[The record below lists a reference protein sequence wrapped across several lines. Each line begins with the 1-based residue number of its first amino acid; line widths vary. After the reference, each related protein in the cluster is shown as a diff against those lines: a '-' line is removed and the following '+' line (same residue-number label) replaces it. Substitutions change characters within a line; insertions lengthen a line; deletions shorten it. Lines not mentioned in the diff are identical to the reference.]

1 VGHALAARPDGPWGD
16 AMIRFLTGC
25 LLAIAV
31 LWGSM
36 LTLGFYIDASR
47 NHSTCLKWST
57 P

>member
-1 VGHALAARPDGPWGD
+1 
-16 AMIRFLTGC
+16 MIRFLTGC